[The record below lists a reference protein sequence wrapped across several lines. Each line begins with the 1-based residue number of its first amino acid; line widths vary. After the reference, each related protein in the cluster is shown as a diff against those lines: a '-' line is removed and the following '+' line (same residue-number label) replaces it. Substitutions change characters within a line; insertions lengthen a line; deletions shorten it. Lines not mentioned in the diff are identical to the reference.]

1 MGEVSGELAGRGGA
15 GRGPTVRL
23 PPRRLSF
30 AGRTVDLGEI
40 ATRLG
45 RYPVVTLTGAGGIG
59 KTALAVETA
68 WIELTAGRADPARYV
83 DLVPCRTDEQVVAA
97 LVEGVGIRGAGA
109 AAGLDAVAEA
119 VSGRRSLLVLDNCEH
134 VLESARRACDQLAG
148 RATDLR
154 ILVTSRIP
162 LDIGSECVWRV
173 QPMAVPGETG
183 DGPPVLLICG
193 TGQPADLWFAQV
205 TDLAAA
211 GHTVITFD
219 NRGCGRSE
227 APPAPY
233 RVADMAADTAAL
245 IEHLGLGPCD
255 IIGYSLG
262 GYIAQELAVTRAD
275 LVRRLVLLAGAGPAP
290 AYAVARARAAVDLA
304 CALDPP
310 PPSFDVADLLL
321 SLHPMAQLQD
331 DDDAVKIT
339 ISLIEAAEPWTNP
352 GRLGQYQAD
361 LAWLEDSSHLDRL
374 DRIKSPC
381 LAMAFEHDCW
391 FPPRAVREA
400 AERIP
405 GCRYAELPGLGH
417 GAPLLA
423 AGQVNPILT
432 EFLA

>member
-1 MGEVSGELAGRGGA
+1 MPNAIVN
-15 GRGPTVRL
+15 
-23 PPRRLSF
+23 
-30 AGRTVDLGEI
+30 
-40 ATRLG
+40 
-45 RYPVVTLTGAGGIG
+45 GISIDYS
-59 KTALAVETA
+59 TA
-68 WIELTAGRADPARYV
+68 
-83 DLVPCRTDEQVVAA
+83 
-97 LVEGVGIRGAGA
+97 
-109 AAGLDAVAEA
+109 
-119 VSGRRSLLVLDNCEH
+119 
-134 VLESARRACDQLAG
+134 
-148 RATDLR
+148 
-154 ILVTSRIP
+154 
-162 LDIGSECVWRV
+162 
-173 QPMAVPGETG
+173 G

-205 TDLAAA
+205 VDLTAA

-290 AYAVARARAAVDLA
+290 AYAVARSRAAVDLA
-304 CALDPP
+304 YALDPLP
-310 PPSFDVADLLL
+310 RSFDVADLLL

-331 DDDAVKIT
+331 DDDAIKVT

-361 LAWLEDSSHLDRL
+361 LAWLEDGGHLDRL
-374 DRIKSPC
+374 DGITSPC
-381 LAMAFEHDCW
+381 LAVAFEHDCW

-400 AERIP
+400 AARIP
-405 GCRYAELPGLGH
+405 GGRFAELPGLGQ

-423 AGQVNPILT
+423 ADQVNPILT
-432 EFLA
+432 EFLG